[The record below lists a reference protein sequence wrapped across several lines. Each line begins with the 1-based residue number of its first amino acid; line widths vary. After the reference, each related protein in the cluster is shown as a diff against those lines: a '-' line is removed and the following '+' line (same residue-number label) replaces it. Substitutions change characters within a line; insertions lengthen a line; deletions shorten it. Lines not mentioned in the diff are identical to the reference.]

1 MDQPTESISSHDSPS
16 RHEGRWFAG
25 PERWCLPQGDTVASA
40 VVARPSSQ
48 TTGMRPRR
56 LRPAPATRSA
66 FAGFRFPPDVIVLAT
81 RWYLRFGLSYR
92 DVEELLA
99 ERGIEVDHV
108 TVYRWVQRFTP
119 LLAEAARPCRH
130 AVGDRWF
137 VDETYVKVAGR
148 WRYVYR
154 AIDQFGQV
162 IDVFV
167 SPRRDITAA
176 RRFFERAIAT
186 TKVAPVE
193 VVTDRAATY
202 PVVLDELLPAA
213 WHRTEQYANNRV
225 ECDHGRLKARLR
237 PMRGLKQD
245 HSARVI
251 IAGHA
256 FVQNVRRG
264 QYELATEEPVTRRVM
279 VAFDELAIAI

>member
-1 MDQPTESISSHDSPS
+1 MRT
-16 RHEGRWFAG
+16 R
-25 PERWCLPQGDTVASA
+25 
-40 VVARPSSQ
+40 
-48 TTGMRPRR
+48 RPR
-56 LRPAPATRSA
+56 PTPATRSA
-66 FAGFRFPPDVIVLAT
+66 FAGFRFPPDVIVLAV
-81 RWYLRFGLSYR
+81 RWYLRFGLSSR

-99 ERGIEVDHV
+99 ERGVEVDHV
-108 TVYRWVQRFTP
+108 TIYRWVLRFTP
-119 LLAEAARPCRH
+119 LLADAARPCRH
-130 AVGDRWF
+130 ALGDRWQ
-137 VDETYVKVAGR
+137 VDETYVKVAGQ

-154 AIDQFGQV
+154 AIDQFGQI

-167 SPRRDITAA
+167 SRRRDTNAA
-176 RRFFERAIAT
+176 HRFFERAIGT
-186 TKVAPVE
+186 TKITPAEVITDQAPV
-193 VVTDRAATY
+193 Y
-202 PVVLDELLPAA
+202 PAVLDELLPAA